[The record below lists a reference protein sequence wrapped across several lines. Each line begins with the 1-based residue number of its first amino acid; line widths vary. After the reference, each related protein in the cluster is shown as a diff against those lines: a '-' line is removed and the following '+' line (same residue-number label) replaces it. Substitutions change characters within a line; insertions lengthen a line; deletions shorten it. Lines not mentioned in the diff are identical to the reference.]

1 MLEVEL
7 QGDTL
12 TGTVHEEEPNFQ
24 WHVPPYPSAMH
35 KGATWPINHTRQ

>member
-12 TGTVHEEEPNFQ
+12 TGTVHEEEAPFLF
-24 WHVPPYPSAMH
+24 HIYFLAGVKIPAEVLM
-35 KGATWPINHTRQ
+35 RF